1 MVLRP
6 AAVWGYLGEVLPF
19 GTDCVACTPID
30 PGKGDSA
37 MRIARLATPIISAVV
52 SRSRRSGPLIPPQPG
67 TDPNTDAALRRFD
80 PLVFLELSGPLVA
93 GTAPA
98 LADVVNHRVFTP
110 PPTVAA
116 VIDLCGV
123 TELDDAGRTALVR
136 LHHDLEV
143 NQVELHLTA
152 TSDVLDDLT
161 DENALAPVLHTA
173 ARVAILAAYAAVP
186 GPAIVTPD
194 VREIFQQAFEPVT
207 LVPDDPA
214 PTDNGRARKS
224 TTGDGFVA

>member
-1 MVLRP
+1 
-6 AAVWGYLGEVLPF
+6 
-19 GTDCVACTPID
+19 
-30 PGKGDSA
+30 
-37 MRIARLATPIISAVV
+37 MRIARLATPIMSAVV
-52 SRSRRSGPLIPPQPG
+52 SRSRRSGPLIPPQRG
-67 TDPNTDAALRRFD
+67 TDAALRRVD

-98 LADVVNHRVFTP
+98 LADVVGHRVYTP

-136 LHHDLEV
+136 LHDDLEA
-143 NQVELHLTA
+143 NEVELHLTA

-161 DENALAPVLHTA
+161 EENALAPVLHPA

-186 GPAIVTPD
+186 GPAVVTSAA
-194 VREIFQQAFEPVT
+194 REIFEQEFEPVT
-207 LVPDDPA
+207 LVPDDAAPA
-214 PTDNGRARKS
+214 DVTQLRQRR
-224 TTGDGFVA
+224 

>member
-1 MVLRP
+1 
-6 AAVWGYLGEVLPF
+6 
-19 GTDCVACTPID
+19 
-30 PGKGDSA
+30 
-37 MRIARLATPIISAVV
+37 MRIARLATPIMSAVV
-52 SRSRRSGPLIPPQPG
+52 SRSRRRGPLIPSQHG
-67 TDPNTDAALRRFD
+67 TGTALRRLD
-80 PLVFLELSGPLVA
+80 PLVFLELSGPLIA

-123 TELDDAGRTALVR
+123 TDLDDAGRTALVR

-143 NQVELHLTA
+143 REVELHLTA

-161 DENALAPVLHTA
+161 EVNALAPALHPA

-186 GPAIVTPD
+186 GPAVVTPP
-194 VREIFQQAFEPVT
+194 VREIFEQEFEPVT
-207 LVPDDPA
+207 LVPDDSA
-214 PTDNGRARKS
+214 PIDTGRVRNPTA
-224 TTGDGFVA
+224 GGGFVT